1 MEMDVKHSARVT
13 SRCSHAVTRNTL
25 PRLREAM
32 TPLYE
37 LKRQR
42 VAALLLAGLL
52 LGCDRDR
59 SAVVIATVGPWGQAN
74 GQMHKRGVDL
84 AIEHINGAGGI
95 DGRPLKLVDRDD
107 EASGIK
113 ATQIAAEF
121 VADPSIIAV
130 VGHVNSG
137 AMLAA
142 APVYDGNLPAVSST
156 ASSPDLTGISTWVF
170 RVIASDSVS
179 AIHMARFA
187 KSTNVRN
194 AAILYENN
202 AFGRGLMDP
211 FRRNFSGTLISVDPI
226 PSDGKADFEPYIA
239 YLKTKAPDL
248 VFVAGSE
255 GSGIALL
262 REAQR
267 QGLKT
272 MFLGGVGWAGVT
284 ADTLAAEGA
293 YVGVPFAISDRRP
306 EAQRFVDAFRAK
318 YSRDPDAKA
327 ALAYDAT
334 MLVARGMA
342 DAGANRKAV
351 RDWLH
356 GLSGSRSYT
365 GVTSGEIQ
373 FDSTGDIA
381 SGGFVMTRVE
391 RGSLV
396 AQAKL
401 PTLGGIIR

>member
-1 MEMDVKHSARVT
+1 
-13 SRCSHAVTRNTL
+13 
-25 PRLREAM
+25 M
-32 TPLYE
+32 TPL
-37 LKRQR
+37 QR
-42 VAALLLAGLL
+42 TRAGGLPTLLLAAALSA
-52 LGCDRDR
+52 CNRD
-59 SAVVIATVGPWGQAN
+59 AAPVVIATAGPWSQAN

-95 DGRPLKLVDRDD
+95 NGRQLKLIDRDD

-113 ATQIAAEF
+113 AAQIAADF
-121 VADPSIIAV
+121 VADPSIMAV

-156 ASSPDLTGISTWVF
+156 ASSPDLTGISPWVF

-187 KSTNVRN
+187 KSNNVQK
-194 AAILYENN
+194 AAVLYENN

-211 FRRNFSGTLISVDPI
+211 FRRNFGGTLASIDPI
-226 PSDGKADFEPYIA
+226 PSDGKARFEPYIS
-239 YLKTKAPDL
+239 YLKSREPDL

-255 GSGIALL
+255 GSGLALL

-293 YVGVPFAISDRRP
+293 YVGVPFAISDQRP
-306 EAQRFVDAFRAK
+306 EAQRFVEAFRAK

-334 MLVARGMA
+334 MIVARAMA

-356 GLSGSRSYT
+356 GLNGSRSYS
-365 GVTSGEIQ
+365 GVTSREIQ

-381 SGGFVMTRVE
+381 SGGFVMTRVQ

-396 AQAKL
+396 AQAKISV
-401 PTLGGIIR
+401 LGSALMR